1 MRSLPIPKTKFFP
14 PTLRQPIVL
23 RPRLTEVFASQCP
36 LTIVSAPAGSGKTTL
51 TLAWLASASM
61 SVAWFSL
68 DSDDN
73 DPIRFLHGCVSALQI
88 AGVKLQIP
96 DGQRDPKTIVA
107 ELINQLSDIGPMMFV
122 LDDYHVITDEGI
134 HSAFTYLLDH
144 LPVNLQ
150 VVLITRERPPF
161 SLARWRARN
170 QLIEVDLDDLRFS
183 GEEITAFLNQVMDL
197 NLPGEQVHSLERIT
211 KGWVAGLQMAGLS
224 LQTNKGQSIPFD
236 GEHQNITEYL
246 LTEVFNRQ
254 PQEIQ
259 TFLLNTSILHQFS
272 LALCK
277 AIISPAAAGLIE
289 QIQRS
294 NLFVTTVG
302 SWYQYHPLF
311 RDFLQGQLQRQFPE
325 RVDQLHRK
333 ALQWWEQNGL
343 IPEAIPHAFAIAD
356 YESSARLI
364 ASLAPDYLK
373 RGELVTLR
381 HWLKRLPEAVIWN
394 SPRLCLTQIWLLLDS
409 NLQVD
414 AQSYFDRLG
423 NFLEKNL
430 RSEFLALRALHAA
443 MNHQPELAL
452 KFAKRAQKSLKAK
465 DPFIQTYV
473 SFGMGAAQKMGLN
486 FFQAEQSFRDALA
499 LADADGNSYI
509 ATVSLANL
517 ADVLY
522 LQARLFDAENICK
535 QALKRFGEKAP
546 EADDWYWHL
555 ARISYQRNE
564 LEAALQF
571 INQALELCIP
581 SDDKTIQSRIF
592 LQRALIHY
600 ALGKKKQA
608 GSDLEAADH
617 LARGLQ
623 DQVILRAVIRQRL
636 LFAVE
641 EGELGSAR
649 QWLTTLGKYGAQP
662 FPFYYAY
669 AKGRLSLA
677 QGKVKE
683 SRLQFDAALSALEDA
698 DFALVRIEVLV
709 WQAVCFGRLGKA
721 AEGTK
726 ALQTARSASQTENVI
741 RPFVEARE
749 GLLNL
754 IDQAGPNGFE
764 WILDSIQ
771 GNGRE
776 PESPLLTRRERE
788 ILQLLA
794 MGLSNQ
800 EMAEKLVIAEG
811 TLKRHVANLYQ
822 KLGVHNR
829 TQAIRHFNSQ

>member
-61 SVAWFSL
+61 RVAWFSL
-68 DSDDN
+68 DPDDN

-144 LPVNLQ
+144 LPVNLR

-294 NLFVTTVG
+294 NLFVTTVS

-356 YESSARLI
+356 YESSAGLI

-764 WILDSIQ
+764 WILDSMQ